1 MENIFVKEEY
11 AKLDEKAKQI
21 EKQFQSVENYAI
33 QTTNCIDRHT
43 LRIER
48 QMFFRWHNMEKI
60 YQQLEDL
67 QFVDL
72 LDFQKQ
78 NW

>member
-1 MENIFVKEEY
+1 MKEEY

-21 EKQFQSVENYAI
+21 EKQFQSVENYEI

>member
-1 MENIFVKEEY
+1 MQEEY
-11 AKLDEKAKQI
+11 KKLEEKAKTI
-21 EKQFQSVENYAI
+21 EKKFGSVENFAI
-33 QTTNCIDRHT
+33 QTTNCIDKHT

-48 QMFFRWHNMEKI
+48 QMFFQWQDMEKI

>member
-1 MENIFVKEEY
+1 MKEEF
-11 AKLDEKAKQI
+11 AKLEEKAKQI
-21 EKQFQSVENYAI
+21 EKQFGTVENYAI

>member
-1 MENIFVKEEY
+1 MKEEY
-11 AKLDEKAKQI
+11 TKLEEKAKQI

-33 QTTNCIDRHT
+33 QTTNCIDKHT

-48 QMFFRWHNMEKI
+48 QMFFQWQDMEKI

-67 QFVDL
+67 STADL
-72 LDFQKQ
+72 LDFQ
-78 NW
+78 NNIW